1 MSGQEAQYEPIA
13 ETTEAEDE
21 ASDYKLADEPGP
33 MDYALHPLKYAFFNP
48 AYRFEYL

>member
-13 ETTEAEDE
+13 ETNDAEDE

-33 MDYALHPLKYAFFNP
+33 MDYALHPLKYALFQP
-48 AYRFEYL
+48 CLRV